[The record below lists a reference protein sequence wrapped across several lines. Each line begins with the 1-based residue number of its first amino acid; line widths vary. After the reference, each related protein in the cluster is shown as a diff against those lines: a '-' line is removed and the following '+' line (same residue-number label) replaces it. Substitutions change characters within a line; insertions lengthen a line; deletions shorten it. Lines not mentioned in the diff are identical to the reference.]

1 MHKIGEDR
9 VAHVDARRGQADE
22 VTLACRIEARRAR
35 PNKDARVCRGQ
46 REHGEP
52 RADPA
57 GAGLSEPVDHKAA
70 SVVADSEGQVTG
82 QVHGRGNRG
91 PGIGDLDHGLTAA
104 AGGER
109 DRRRLA
115 VAPEPTARSTRLHG
129 QARRHLERHGRKVDH
144 AAGQVGRV
152 EPQPY
157 IVGGDREAIDPDRTN
172 GRGRGLDRHPD
183 RAARRRHG
191 DHRRQVCFVDR
202 QAHPAGIAGGCL
214 TASEDVLAERREREC
229 GHLLGCASA
238 RGRIEN
244 LHRVELDPKINPIL
258 EHDVIAEVD
267 IEVTAEAEQAP
278 GARPQLVGQ
287 EREGEPIVGG
297 DRRREIDRHEIL
309 GQPHVL
315 ERHVGCFE
323 HDAVDAHGREPADI
337 GVEQRPLP
345 RREPTLGEHT
355 EGEVYVLSNEACPS
369 RIARDPHKARGLTD
383 PNREGVDR
391 GRCAVGQG
399 ESAER
404 CLEGER
410 AVERGKVEQIGVDR
424 AAGGERRAPHVE
436 RDRAGRGG
444 TAEQY
449 GLERAGGGRPVH
461 SPAAARVCSVRARV
475 DHDRG
480 SGGRGREGV
489 DAGKARAARGRLGR
503 HPEPLAV
510 EIGSHG
516 EAEHRVVKRE
526 AHVGD
531 AEEQVRQ
538 GRSQRDHRGI
548 HLAAVVERKTRVVGL
563 DPHRHRL
570 IDHIKNLQ
578 PGLALQGK
586 QDLRADPEVE
596 ARIANAC
603 LDLVAEG
610 EGRGEVGGIGG
621 DQVGGEP
628 EADVARD
635 GNHVEERGGEALD
648 VEGHG
653 PAGDRLGEGVA
664 GRADGERL
672 TRGDTRARGAC
683 DQPEPPILDRQAAP
697 LLGDTAGGDR
707 IAHRHE
713 RVARDGE
720 AEAARERHEA
730 GDVGPEARHR
740 ESGRTCG
747 QLGGE
752 GVARGADGQPGGPW
766 NRHEPGRAV
775 LHDHAIGRDA
785 GQAGDRGRKAALNFQ
800 GQSAAPAHQAQR
812 AVGERDLA
820 RVGYDKRRRD
830 PAAEADE
837 RAIAGR
843 IAEGKADVA
852 RERDKVWQ
860 CGGEARQREGRGAG
874 SDRLGER
881 VRHAADVEPLA
892 RGDRPAARGRAK
904 IDRLS
909 GSRVESSD
917 VEVEVGPADFEGRLA
932 NADRKA
938 EGPVA
943 EAHRRKFAAVERGG
957 DSTPHGDKPRA
968 VMAEAHATVER
979 NQVGDRRRKA
989 LDREGDGVGG
999 DRLGKRVGGGAR
1011 VERAARGDR
1020 CGRRGVLGKDRGR
1033 RHAPEASNLGR
1044 ERPLAKLERGFRAG
1058 GDEAEGGAADL
1069 EERLGVGRS
1078 EPRGDPGADHDNV
1091 RSLEADAH
1099 GAAYGKISFDV
1110 EGGGATRADDPALRG
1125 IGGEPDPGASRRRGL
1140 DREIRLAG
1148 RIVDKAAV
1156 GSGEVE
1162 GQARVCEAAGD
1173 ARHARESCQAA
1184 RALGRDPAAGRR
1196 PGGNLLG
1203 DERHAEIDVGDGHAH
1218 GGLRARSGA
1227 GKAAEILA
1235 AEREHVGGHLRA
1247 VGERH
1252 LLRAALEGKAAEGPE
1267 EAAGNDLA
1275 RGHAHAEGIGRERAK
1290 RVGDRVEREHHA
1302 RVVGRR
1308 RVSEHA
1314 NLVGVEREVG
1324 AEPGRDPS

>member
-1 MHKIGEDR
+1 M
-9 VAHVDARRGQADE
+9 
-22 VTLACRIEARRAR
+22 
-35 PNKDARVCRGQ
+35 
-46 REHGEP
+46 
-52 RADPA
+52 
-57 GAGLSEPVDHKAA
+57 
-70 SVVADSEGQVTG
+70 
-82 QVHGRGNRG
+82 
-91 PGIGDLDHGLTAA
+91 
-104 AGGER
+104 
-109 DRRRLA
+109 
-115 VAPEPTARSTRLHG
+115 
-129 QARRHLERHGRKVDH
+129 
-144 AAGQVGRV
+144 
-152 EPQPY
+152 
-157 IVGGDREAIDPDRTN
+157 
-172 GRGRGLDRHPD
+172 
-183 RAARRRHG
+183 
-191 DHRRQVCFVDR
+191 
-202 QAHPAGIAGGCL
+202 
-214 TASEDVLAERREREC
+214 
-229 GHLLGCASA
+229 
-238 RGRIEN
+238 
-244 LHRVELDPKINPIL
+244 
-258 EHDVIAEVD
+258 IAEVD

-410 AVERGKVEQIGVDR
+410 AVERGKVEQVGVNR
-424 AAGGERRAPHVE
+424 TAGGERRAAHVE
-436 RDRAGRGG
+436 HDRAGRGG
-444 TAEQY
+444 TAEQHR
-449 GLERAGGGRPVH
+449 LERAGGGRPVH
-461 SPAAARVCSVRARV
+461 SPAAARVHDVRHRV

-672 TRGDTRARGAC
+672 TRGDTRARGDVLHKHPLGRHTGKLGDARGERAAGDLEGEFTAADAEAERAAVHGQARDLAGGQRGRDAIGDGNQVVTGDAQADVARERDRVCDLGGEPADGDGPRAGSNRLTEGVAQAAGRDRPTGRHGGCLGGEPREAALGLDAGEIGHGQPQRPVAEFEDRARGAC

-1033 RHAPEASNLGR
+1033 RHAPEAGNLGR

-1099 GAAYGKISFDV
+1099 GAAYGKISFDG

-1162 GQARVCEAAGD
+1162 GEARVREAAGD
-1173 ARHARESCQAA
+1173 AGHAREFCQAA
-1184 RALGRDPAAGRR
+1184 RALGGDPAAGGG

-1203 DERHAEIDVGDGHAH
+1203 DERYAKINVGDGHAH

-1252 LLRAALEGKAAEGPE
+1252 LLRAALEGKAAGGPE
-1267 EAAGNDLA
+1267 EAAGDDLA
-1275 RGHAHAEGIGRERAK
+1275 RGHAHAEGVGCERAK